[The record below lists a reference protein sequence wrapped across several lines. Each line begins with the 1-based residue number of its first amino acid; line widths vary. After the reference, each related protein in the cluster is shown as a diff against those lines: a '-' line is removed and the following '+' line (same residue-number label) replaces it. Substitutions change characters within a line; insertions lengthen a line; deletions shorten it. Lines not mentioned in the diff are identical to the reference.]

1 MPRTPV
7 AWPTCHVACLKE
19 LASITGFFLLTAIR
33 ILAIVIVS
41 VYFVLRLRH
50 IWIIRFRPRDSV
62 KRSPRIDKDSSCS
75 SIESDPAG
83 PGEDSAQSTKKKTTG
98 INHSLGF
105 HIVMAILFLIPCVIL
120 VLFHFR
126 LVMAIHDHFR
136 SLELPLLQTK
146 SSPGLKETFQ
156 LYQPIQFAPET
167 SNGGCDV
174 EMILMEHVF
183 GSSYGKPFVGIL
195 QWFI

>member
-1 MPRTPV
+1 M
-7 AWPTCHVACLKE
+7 
-19 LASITGFFLLTAIR
+19 
-33 ILAIVIVS
+33 
-41 VYFVLRLRH
+41 
-50 IWIIRFRPRDSV
+50 

-83 PGEDSAQSTKKKTTG
+83 PGEDSAKSAKKKTTG
-98 INHSLGF
+98 TDRNLGF
-105 HIVMAILFLIPCVIL
+105 HIAMAILFLIPCVIL

-167 SNGGCDV
+167 SNGGCDM

-183 GSSYGKPFVGIL
+183 GSSYGKPFVGIR